1 MKPPFSATGTLAIRV
16 DSGINQ
22 PQCLRLPSAFSLLA
36 GRQAVVKLS
45 KPGRFGLLA
54 GIVPPKATRRML
66 SPSSPFARL
75 LGSRPKQFAVMAP
88 ALWRQLSDENDDS
101 MSEFFRVG
109 RGNMNCIYQVI
120 IFQACP
126 SGRSCK
132 TTVYSRIPWEF
143 VLKCRLL
150 SQTRW
155 RSRNLYFQ
163 TKHPR

>member
-1 MKPPFSATGTLAIRV
+1 MKPPFSATGTLAISV

-45 KPGRFGLLA
+45 KPGRFGSSLGLCH
-54 GIVPPKATRRML
+54 PKQREGC
-66 SPSSPFARL
+66 SPLPLPLQGCQVSH
-75 LGSRPKQFAVMAP
+75 PKQFAVMAP

-132 TTVYSRIPWEF
+132 TTVYSRVPWEF

-155 RSRNLYFQ
+155 GSRNLYFQ